1 MSLERRVAL
10 VTGGAQGIGRASA
23 ARLIAQGFDVAL
35 ADIQA
40 ERVAATAA
48 ELGQDSARV
57 AGFTA
62 DVGDAA
68 AVERLCSA
76 VEGEFG
82 RIDALVHVAG
92 GAGPRNVQQIDEIEP
107 DLWDQVIALNLRSAY
122 LMARA
127 VVPGM
132 RTRRHGRI
140 VLMSSTIAR
149 GKTGPVGTAGARLPY
164 AAAKAGLLGFAAQL
178 AKDVG
183 AFGITVNALMPWLTL
198 SEQGSRIRQRW
209 EGLTPE
215 LRERIV
221 AAAPMGRPA
230 EADEVAAVVAFL
242 CSDAASYVSGVGLPV
257 DGAFL

>member
-1 MSLERRVAL
+1 MSGMRRVAL
-10 VTGGAQGIGRASA
+10 ITGGAQGIGRASA

-40 ERVAATAA
+40 ERVAATAS
-48 ELGQDSARV
+48 ELGQNGARV

-68 AVERLCSA
+68 AVERLRAA
-76 VEGEFG
+76 VEDAFG

-107 DLWDQVIALNLRSAY
+107 DLWDQVIDLNLRSAY

-242 CSDAASYVSGVGLPV
+242 CSDAASYVNGVGLPV

>member
-1 MSLERRVAL
+1 MSRERRVAL

-23 ARLIAQGFDVAL
+23 ARLTAQGFDVAL

-40 ERVAATAA
+40 ERVAATAG
-48 ELGQDSARV
+48 ELGRDGARV
-57 AGFTA
+57 VSFTA

-68 AVERLCSA
+68 AVERLCAA
-76 VEGEFG
+76 VESEFG

-107 DLWDQVIALNLRSAY
+107 ELWDQVIALNLRSAY